1 MTQESI
7 IEQLLKII
15 VIIVCL
21 PFVILWYIWAK
32 TDWTKRNKWIATVA
46 LAVVFLFALM
56 SDSPEKKKEAS
67 TISQKTNEQVK
78 AIEEVKTKTESQS
91 QGVQPEPQ
99 NNELS
104 PEEVKEVFKVAHV
117 VDGDTIKLENGQV
130 VRYIGI
136 DTPETVDPR
145 KPVQCFG
152 KEASNKNN
160 ELVEG
165 KEVKLVK
172 DVSETDKYGRILRY
186 VYIGDIFVNEYL
198 VRNGFAHSYSYPP
211 DIKFQDQF
219 RKAEGEARNNKRGLW
234 ADDACKIESSS
245 TPSSSSSQSNSQ
257 SNNNVPATIQSDGS
271 YSCNCSKTCPQM
283 SSCAEA
289 QYQLNACGCSKRDA
303 DHDGIACDADCQ

>member
-1 MTQESI
+1 MAQKST

-15 VIIVCL
+15 VIIVFL

-32 TDWTKRNKWIATVA
+32 TDWTKRNKWITTAV

-56 SDSPEKKKEAS
+56 SDSPDKKEETGGIS
-67 TISQKTNEQVK
+67 SQKANEQEKV
-78 AIEEVKTKTESQS
+78 IGEVKPSVESQPQS
-91 QGVQPEPQ
+91 VQSEPQ
-99 NNELS
+99 NTEVDI
-104 PEEVKEVFKVAHV
+104 PEKARDVFKVAHV

-245 TPSSSSSQSNSQ
+245 SSSSQSSGDILNT
-257 SNNNVPATIQSDGS
+257 PPPTGAYT
-271 YSCNCSKTCPQM
+271 CNCSKTCAQM
-283 SSCAEA
+283 SCDEA
-289 QYQLNACGCSKRDA
+289 QYQLKSCGCSKRDA
-303 DHDGIACDADCQ
+303 DKDGTACDSDCQ